1 MENNRAPTP
10 NPNRVSRMD
19 YAEFFPKGT
28 RVTPPSEDDGA
39 QARVGS
45 GPNPTMIP
53 RESLKLDCYPR
64 SNS

>member
-1 MENNRAPTP
+1 
-10 NPNRVSRMD
+10 MD

-39 QARVGS
+39 QARAGS

-53 RESLKLDCYPR
+53 RKSFELDCYPR